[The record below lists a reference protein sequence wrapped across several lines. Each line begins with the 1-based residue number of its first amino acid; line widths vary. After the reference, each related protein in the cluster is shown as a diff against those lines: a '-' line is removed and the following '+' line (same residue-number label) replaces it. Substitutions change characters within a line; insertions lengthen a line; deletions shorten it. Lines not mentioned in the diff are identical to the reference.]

1 MLSEF
6 DCFGLKSRWGVTQLA
21 LWSQVPSRFVLIRYK
36 DLVTQ
41 LRRNYERDNGFL
53 QLSRPESYPYKVSVR
68 APNFD
73 YMINHLSEV
82 RAWQEEYEK
91 SDLAP
96 FLVYEKRRGKN
107 GFGQHRML
115 AKVCFASRY
124 DFEHWIAPD
133 KCPIKHRHDYILIEK
148 AHQVADY
155 VRNKP
160 QVQTLAEKLRTNRAA
175 MTESELYAV
184 RTEPLFINMHTVPVE
199 GADSSVRGTVI
210 LAGIDRLLHGH
221 EGEYLT
227 ADIVNERYIECRKAQ
242 VTAFRYALTEAE
254 GIDCLDR
261 VRPATALVGG
271 QVKIMPAVAVVPKD
285 ALYCYDIK
293 PDKLMAA
300 ARRAYAQGN
309 TVVPPPEFAMFGL
322 ATAKVHYVVN
332 HHKVSPTLFAPPAGA
347 ALREQDQWDVYS
359 ASNLKAGVRADD
371 PDYGTAVDPD
381 MFMTDEEW
389 TAYNLGTDRFAFEAV
404 PGSFEALDEIRSRI
418 KKSFYP
424 ELAPDSPEFAR
435 RSAGLEAFMLEHPRK
450 AAEMARD
457 FLLAVQLVDYMAAL
471 KRPLE
476 LYCRQLALPHM
487 DSKFIERN
495 YAVLDELFSLC
506 LGELYPVPEEVFEL
520 PNLPDSVL
528 PLPPQSELVSLVPKP
543 GQHFDLLAQLEPVVS
558 QVEPVVS
565 QVEPVVSQVEPQVL
579 KVGGPG
585 ESGSSGSGRLRALKI
600 DPELQAAI
608 RMPKRGF
615 RGFLQRWTFKDK
627 PDMVRLRLLDPSLLS
642 GFFMP
647 GYDRPIELSLELS
660 ALKELDGPFKH
671 VIICE
676 NEVSCLALPR
686 ISNTIALFGSGYAAL
701 ILAFV
706 PFMHT
711 RDIIYWGDIDTHGF
725 DILNR
730 LRQSMFEVRRELT
743 LQRYGSYHPDFS
755 CKNLN
760 VRSMFM
766 DQLTLLSY
774 QDNWVTEE
782 KTVVQPMP
790 ALRRAELE
798 CYEDLISN
806 KHGRNLRLEQE
817 YIPFAQVLAKLHEL
831 LPDETIIA
839 PEHFQ

>member
-1 MLSEF
+1 MLF
-6 DCFGLKSRWGVTQLA
+6 LSRL
-21 LWSQVPSRFVLIRYK
+21 VLIRYK
-36 DLVTQ
+36 DLVAQ
-41 LRRNYERDNGFL
+41 LRRTYGRDNGFL
-53 QLSRPESYPYKVSVR
+53 LLSRPESYPYKVSVR

-73 YMINHLSEV
+73 YMIDHLSEV

-96 FLVYEKRRGKN
+96 FLLYEKRRGKN

-124 DFEHWIAPD
+124 DFEHWIAPE

-184 RTEPLFINMHTVPVE
+184 RTEPLFINMHTVPIE

-227 ADIVNERYIECRKAQ
+227 ADIVNERYIECRQAQ
-242 VTAFRYALTEAE
+242 VTAFRYALAEAE
-254 GIDCLDR
+254 GVDCLDR

-271 QVKIMPAVAVVPKD
+271 QVKIMPAVAAAPKD

-293 PDKLMAA
+293 PDKLVEA

-309 TVVPPPEFAMFGL
+309 ILVPPPEFAMFGL
-322 ATAKVHYVVN
+322 ATAKVHYVIN
-332 HHKVSPTLFAPPAGA
+332 HHKVSPTLFTASSGSTADT
-347 ALREQDQWDVYS
+347 QDQWDVYS

-371 PDYGTAVDPD
+371 PDYGTVVEPD

-389 TAYNLGTDRFAFEAV
+389 TAYNRGTDRFAFEAV
-404 PGSFEALDEIRSRI
+404 AGSFAALDEIRAGI
-418 KKSFYP
+418 KKPFYP
-424 ELAPDSPEFAR
+424 ELAANSPEFAR
-435 RSAGLEAFMLEHPRK
+435 RCAGLEAFMLEHPRQ

-506 LGELYPVPEEVFEL
+506 LGDLYPVPEEVFEL

-528 PLPPQSELVSLVPKP
+528 PLPPRSECDLTWSAPKP
-543 GQHFDLLAQLEPVVS
+543 GQQLDLLAQLEHGVP
-558 QVEPVVS
+558 
-565 QVEPVVSQVEPQVL
+565 QVEPQVL
-579 KVGGPG
+579 KVGGPC
-585 ESGSSGSGRLRALKI
+585 ESAPSGSGRLRALNI
-600 DPELQAAI
+600 DPELQAAL

-627 PDMVRLRLLDPSLLS
+627 PDMVRVRLLDPSLLS

-647 GYDRPIELSLELS
+647 GYERPIELSLELS

-701 ILAFV
+701 MLAFV

-730 LRQSMFEVRRELT
+730 LRQSLLEVRLELT

-755 CKNLN
+755 CKDLN

-766 DQLTLLSY
+766 DQITLLSY
-774 QDNWVTEE
+774 QDNWVTED
-782 KTVVQPMP
+782 KTVVRPMP

-831 LPDETIIA
+831 LPEETIIA

>member
-1 MLSEF
+1 M
-6 DCFGLKSRWGVTQLA
+6 
-21 LWSQVPSRFVLIRYK
+21 IRYK
-36 DLVTQ
+36 DLVAQ
-41 LRRNYERDNGFL
+41 LRRTYERDNGFL
-53 QLSRPESYPYKVSVR
+53 LLSRPESYPYKVSVR

-73 YMINHLSEV
+73 YMIDHLSEV

-96 FLVYEKRRGKN
+96 FLLYEKRRGKN

-124 DFEHWIAPD
+124 DFEHWIAPE

-184 RTEPLFINMHTVPVE
+184 RTEPLFINMHTVPIE

-227 ADIVNERYIECRKAQ
+227 ADIVNERYIECRQAQ
-242 VTAFRYALTEAE
+242 VTAFRYALAEAE
-254 GIDCLDR
+254 GVDCLDR

-271 QVKIMPAVAVVPKD
+271 QVKIMPAVAAAPKD

-293 PDKLMAA
+293 PDKLVEA

-309 TVVPPPEFAMFGL
+309 ILVPPPEFAMFGL
-322 ATAKVHYVVN
+322 ATAKIHYVIN
-332 HHKVSPTLFAPPAGA
+332 HHKVSPTLFTASSGSVADT
-347 ALREQDQWDVYS
+347 QDQWDVYS

-371 PDYGTAVDPD
+371 PDYGMVVEPD

-389 TAYNLGTDRFAFEAV
+389 TAYNRGTDRFAFEAV
-404 PGSFEALDEIRSRI
+404 AGSFAALDEIRAGI
-418 KKSFYP
+418 KKPFYP
-424 ELAPDSPEFAR
+424 KLAANSPEFAR
-435 RSAGLEAFMLEHPRK
+435 RCAGLEAFMLEHPRK

-506 LGELYPVPEEVFEL
+506 LGDLYPVPEEVFEL

-528 PLPPQSELVSLVPKP
+528 PLPPRSECDLTWSDPKS
-543 GQHFDLLAQLEPVVS
+543 GQQLDLLAQLEPGV
-558 QVEPVVS
+558 P
-565 QVEPVVSQVEPQVL
+565 QVEPQVL
-579 KVGGPG
+579 KVGGPC
-585 ESGSSGSGRLRALKI
+585 ESAPSGSGRLRALNI
-600 DPELQAAI
+600 DPELQAAL

-627 PDMVRLRLLDPSLLS
+627 PDMVRVRLLDPSLLS

-647 GYDRPIELSLELS
+647 GYERPIELSLELS

-701 ILAFV
+701 MLAFV

-730 LRQSMFEVRRELT
+730 LRQSLLEVRLELT

-755 CKNLN
+755 CKDLN

-766 DQLTLLSY
+766 DQITLLSY
-774 QDNWVTEE
+774 QDNWVTED
-782 KTVVQPMP
+782 KTVVRPMP

-831 LPDETIIA
+831 LPEETIIA

>member
-1 MLSEF
+1 M
-6 DCFGLKSRWGVTQLA
+6 
-21 LWSQVPSRFVLIRYK
+21 IRYK
-36 DLVTQ
+36 DLVAQ
-41 LRRNYERDNGFL
+41 LRRTYERDNGFL
-53 QLSRPESYPYKVSVR
+53 LLSRPESYPYKVSVR

-73 YMINHLSEV
+73 YMIDHLSEV

-96 FLVYEKRRGKN
+96 FLLYEKRRGKN

-124 DFEHWIAPD
+124 DFEHWIAPE

-227 ADIVNERYIECRKAQ
+227 ADIVNERYIECRQAQ
-242 VTAFRYALTEAE
+242 VTAFRYALAEAE
-254 GIDCLDR
+254 GVDCLDR

-271 QVKIMPAVAVVPKD
+271 QVKIMPAVAAAPKD

-293 PDKLMAA
+293 PDKLVEA
-300 ARRAYAQGN
+300 ARQAYAQGN
-309 TVVPPPEFAMFGL
+309 ILVPPPEFAMFGL
-322 ATAKVHYVVN
+322 ATAKIHYVIN
-332 HHKVSPTLFAPPAGA
+332 HHKVSPTLFTASSGSVADT
-347 ALREQDQWDVYS
+347 QDQWDVYS

-371 PDYGTAVDPD
+371 PDYGTVVEPD

-389 TAYNLGTDRFAFEAV
+389 TAYNRGTDRFAFEAV
-404 PGSFEALDEIRSRI
+404 AGSFAALDEIRAGI
-418 KKSFYP
+418 KKPFYP
-424 ELAPDSPEFAR
+424 KLAANSPEFAR
-435 RSAGLEAFMLEHPRK
+435 RCAGLEAFMLEHPRK

-506 LGELYPVPEEVFEL
+506 LGDLYPVPEEVFEL

-528 PLPPQSELVSLVPKP
+528 PLPPRSECDLTWSAPKP
-543 GQHFDLLAQLEPVVS
+543 GQQLDLLAQLELGVP
-558 QVEPVVS
+558 
-565 QVEPVVSQVEPQVL
+565 QVEPQVL
-579 KVGGPG
+579 KVGGPC
-585 ESGSSGSGRLRALKI
+585 ESAPSGSGRLRALNI
-600 DPELQAAI
+600 DPELQAAL

-615 RGFLQRWTFKDK
+615 RGFLQRWTFKYK
-627 PDMVRLRLLDPSLLS
+627 PDMVRVRLLDPSLLS

-647 GYDRPIELSLELS
+647 GYERPIELSLELS

-701 ILAFV
+701 MLAFV

-730 LRQSMFEVRRELT
+730 LRQSLLEVRLELT

-755 CKNLN
+755 CKDLN

-766 DQLTLLSY
+766 DQITLLSY
-774 QDNWVTEE
+774 QDNWVTED
-782 KTVVQPMP
+782 KTVVRPMP

-831 LPDETIIA
+831 LPEETIIA

>member
-1 MLSEF
+1 
-6 DCFGLKSRWGVTQLA
+6 
-21 LWSQVPSRFVLIRYK
+21 
-36 DLVTQ
+36 
-41 LRRNYERDNGFL
+41 
-53 QLSRPESYPYKVSVR
+53 
-68 APNFD
+68 
-73 YMINHLSEV
+73 
-82 RAWQEEYEK
+82 
-91 SDLAP
+91 
-96 FLVYEKRRGKN
+96 
-107 GFGQHRML
+107 
-115 AKVCFASRY
+115 
-124 DFEHWIAPD
+124 
-133 KCPIKHRHDYILIEK
+133 
-148 AHQVADY
+148 
-155 VRNKP
+155 
-160 QVQTLAEKLRTNRAA
+160 
-175 MTESELYAV
+175 
-184 RTEPLFINMHTVPVE
+184 
-199 GADSSVRGTVI
+199 
-210 LAGIDRLLHGH
+210 
-221 EGEYLT
+221 
-227 ADIVNERYIECRKAQ
+227 
-242 VTAFRYALTEAE
+242 
-254 GIDCLDR
+254 
-261 VRPATALVGG
+261 
-271 QVKIMPAVAVVPKD
+271 
-285 ALYCYDIK
+285 
-293 PDKLMAA
+293 
-300 ARRAYAQGN
+300 
-309 TVVPPPEFAMFGL
+309 
-322 ATAKVHYVVN
+322 
-332 HHKVSPTLFAPPAGA
+332 
-347 ALREQDQWDVYS
+347 
-359 ASNLKAGVRADD
+359 
-371 PDYGTAVDPD
+371 
-381 MFMTDEEW
+381 
-389 TAYNLGTDRFAFEAV
+389 
-404 PGSFEALDEIRSRI
+404 
-418 KKSFYP
+418 
-424 ELAPDSPEFAR
+424 
-435 RSAGLEAFMLEHPRK
+435 MLEHPRK

-506 LGELYPVPEEVFEL
+506 LGDLYPVPEDVFEL

-528 PLPPQSELVSLVPKP
+528 PLPPRSELVAVVPKP
-543 GQHFDLLAQLEPVVS
+543 GQHFDLLAQLEPGIP
-558 QVEPVVS
+558 QVEPGI
-565 QVEPVVSQVEPQVL
+565 SQVEPQVL

-585 ESGSSGSGRLRALKI
+585 ESGSSGSGCLRALKI

-615 RGFLQRWTFKDK
+615 RSFLQRWTFKDK
-627 PDMVRLRLLDPSLLS
+627 PDMVRVRLLDPSLLS

-660 ALKELDGPFKH
+660 ALKDLDGPFKH

-701 ILAFV
+701 MLAFV

-711 RDIIYWGDIDTHGF
+711 RDVIYWGDIDTHGF

-766 DQLTLLSY
+766 DQITLLSY

-831 LPDETIIA
+831 LPEETIIA

>member
-1 MLSEF
+1 M
-6 DCFGLKSRWGVTQLA
+6 
-21 LWSQVPSRFVLIRYK
+21 IRYK
-36 DLVTQ
+36 DLVAQ
-41 LRRNYERDNGFL
+41 LRRTYERDNGFL
-53 QLSRPESYPYKVSVR
+53 LLSRPESYPYKVSVR

-73 YMINHLSEV
+73 YMIDHLSEV

-96 FLVYEKRRGKN
+96 FLLYEKRRGKN

-124 DFEHWIAPD
+124 DFEHWIAPE

-184 RTEPLFINMHTVPVE
+184 RTEPLFINMHTVPIE

-227 ADIVNERYIECRKAQ
+227 ADIVNERYIECRQAQ
-242 VTAFRYALTEAE
+242 VTAFRYALAEAE
-254 GIDCLDR
+254 GVDCLDR

-271 QVKIMPAVAVVPKD
+271 QVKIMPAVAAAPKD

-293 PDKLMAA
+293 PDKLVEA

-309 TVVPPPEFAMFGL
+309 ILVPPPEFAMFGL
-322 ATAKVHYVVN
+322 ATAKVHYVIN
-332 HHKVSPTLFAPPAGA
+332 HHKVSPTLFTASSGSA
-347 ALREQDQWDVYS
+347 ADTQDQWDVYS

-371 PDYGTAVDPD
+371 PDYGTVVEPD

-389 TAYNLGTDRFAFEAV
+389 TAYNRGTDRFAFEAV
-404 PGSFEALDEIRSRI
+404 AGSFAALDEIRAGI
-418 KKSFYP
+418 KKPFYP
-424 ELAPDSPEFAR
+424 KLAANSPEFAR
-435 RSAGLEAFMLEHPRK
+435 RCAGLEAFMLEHPRK

-506 LGELYPVPEEVFEL
+506 LGDLYPVPEEVFEL

-528 PLPPQSELVSLVPKP
+528 PLPPRSECDLTWSAPKP
-543 GQHFDLLAQLEPVVS
+543 GQQLDLLAQLELGVP
-558 QVEPVVS
+558 
-565 QVEPVVSQVEPQVL
+565 QVEPQVL
-579 KVGGPG
+579 KVGGPC
-585 ESGSSGSGRLRALKI
+585 ESAPSGRGRLRALNI
-600 DPELQAAI
+600 DPELQAAL

-627 PDMVRLRLLDPSLLS
+627 PDMVRVRLLDPSLLS

-647 GYDRPIELSLELS
+647 GYERPIELSLELS

-701 ILAFV
+701 MLAFV

-730 LRQSMFEVRRELT
+730 LRQSLLEVRLELT

-755 CKNLN
+755 CKDLN

-766 DQLTLLSY
+766 DQITLLSY
-774 QDNWVTEE
+774 QDNWVTED
-782 KTVVQPMP
+782 KTVVRPMP

-806 KHGRNLRLEQE
+806 KHGHNLRLEQE

-831 LPDETIIA
+831 LPEETIIA

>member
-1 MLSEF
+1 M
-6 DCFGLKSRWGVTQLA
+6 
-21 LWSQVPSRFVLIRYK
+21 IRYK
-36 DLVTQ
+36 DLVAQ
-41 LRRNYERDNGFL
+41 LRRTYERDNGFL
-53 QLSRPESYPYKVSVR
+53 LLSRPESYPYKVSVR

-73 YMINHLSEV
+73 YMIDHLSEV

-96 FLVYEKRRGKN
+96 FLLYEKRRGKN

-124 DFEHWIAPD
+124 DFEHWIAPE

-184 RTEPLFINMHTVPVE
+184 RTEPLFINMHTVPIE

-227 ADIVNERYIECRKAQ
+227 ADIVNERYIECRQAQ
-242 VTAFRYALTEAE
+242 VTAFRYALAEAE
-254 GIDCLDR
+254 GVDCLDR

-271 QVKIMPAVAVVPKD
+271 QVKIMPAVAAAPKD

-293 PDKLMAA
+293 PDKLVEA

-309 TVVPPPEFAMFGL
+309 ILVPPPEFAMFGL
-322 ATAKVHYVVN
+322 ATAKIHYVIN
-332 HHKVSPTLFAPPAGA
+332 HHKVSPTLFTASSGSA
-347 ALREQDQWDVYS
+347 ADTQDQWDVYS

-371 PDYGTAVDPD
+371 PDYGMVVEPD

-389 TAYNLGTDRFAFEAV
+389 TAYNRGTDRFAFEAV
-404 PGSFEALDEIRSRI
+404 AGSFAALDEIRAGI
-418 KKSFYP
+418 KKPFYP
-424 ELAPDSPEFAR
+424 ELAANSPEFAR
-435 RSAGLEAFMLEHPRK
+435 RCAGLEAFMLEHPRK

-457 FLLAVQLVDYMAAL
+457 FLLAVQLVDYMAVL

-506 LGELYPVPEEVFEL
+506 LGDLYPVPEEVFEL

-528 PLPPQSELVSLVPKP
+528 PLPPRSECDLTWSAPKP
-543 GQHFDLLAQLEPVVS
+543 GQQLDLLAQLEPGV
-558 QVEPVVS
+558 P
-565 QVEPVVSQVEPQVL
+565 QVEPQVL
-579 KVGGPG
+579 KVGGPC
-585 ESGSSGSGRLRALKI
+585 ESAPSGSGRLRALNI
-600 DPELQAAI
+600 DPELQAAL

-627 PDMVRLRLLDPSLLS
+627 PDMVRVRLLDPSLLS

-647 GYDRPIELSLELS
+647 GYERPIELSLELS

-701 ILAFV
+701 MLAFV

-730 LRQSMFEVRRELT
+730 LRQSLLEVRLELT

-755 CKNLN
+755 CKDLN

-766 DQLTLLSY
+766 DQITLLSY
-774 QDNWVTEE
+774 QDNWVTED
-782 KTVVQPMP
+782 KTVVRPMP

-831 LPDETIIA
+831 LPEETIIA

>member
-1 MLSEF
+1 M
-6 DCFGLKSRWGVTQLA
+6 
-21 LWSQVPSRFVLIRYK
+21 IRYK
-36 DLVTQ
+36 DLVAQ
-41 LRRNYERDNGFL
+41 LRRTYERDHGFL
-53 QLSRPESYPYKVSVR
+53 QLYRPENYPYKVSVR
-68 APNFD
+68 APSFD
-73 YMINHLSEV
+73 YMVNHIGEV
-82 RAWQEEYEK
+82 RAWQEEYEQ

-96 FLVYEKRRGKN
+96 FLLYEKRRGKN

-115 AKVCFASRY
+115 AKICFNSRY

-133 KCPIKHRHDYILIEK
+133 KCPLRHHHDYVLIAK

-199 GADSSVRGTVI
+199 GAASSVRGTVI

-227 ADIVNERYIECRKAQ
+227 ADIVNERYIECRQAQ
-242 VTAFRYALTEAE
+242 VTAFKYALGETA

-261 VRPATALVGG
+261 VRSQSQLVGG
-271 QVKIMPAVAVVPKD
+271 QVQIMPAASAAPGHV
-285 ALYCYDIK
+285 LYDIN
-293 PDKLMAA
+293 PVKLVAA
-300 ARRAYAQGN
+300 AHRAYSQGN
-309 TVVPPPEFAMFGL
+309 TLVPPPEFAMFGL
-322 ATAKVHYVVN
+322 ATARVHYVVN
-332 HHKVSPTLFAPPAGA
+332 HHKVSPTLLAAPASPA
-347 ALREQDQWDVYS
+347 LTEQDQWDVYS
-359 ASNLKAGVRADD
+359 VSNLKAGVRADD
-371 PDYGTAVDPD
+371 PDYGVPLEPD
-381 MFMTDEEW
+381 MFMTDAEW
-389 TAYNLGTDRFAFEAV
+389 TAYNRGSDYLVFEAI
-404 PGSFEALDEIRSRI
+404 PGSFAALDEISARI
-418 KKSFYP
+418 KVPLYP
-424 ELAPDSPEFAR
+424 ELAPDSWEFAQR
-435 RSAGLEAFMLEHPRK
+435 TAGLETFIREHPRK
-450 AAEMARD
+450 TAEMARD
-457 FLLAVQLVDYMAAL
+457 FLLAVQLIDYMAAL
-471 KRPLE
+471 KCPLD

-495 YAVLDELFSLC
+495 YAVLDELFTLC
-506 LGELYPVPEEVFEL
+506 LGNLYPIPEEVLEL
-520 PNLPDSVL
+520 PNLPDKVL
-528 PLPPQSELVSLVPKP
+528 PLPPVSDFGAPP
-543 GQHFDLLAQLEPVVS
+543 EAGEHFDLLAQCEPGSVRTVPPGEL
-558 QVEPVVS
+558 QG
-565 QVEPVVSQVEPQVL
+565 L
-579 KVGGPG
+579 KVGGPCAQG
-585 ESGSSGSGRLRALKI
+585 ALGSGCWRALNL
-600 DPELQAAI
+600 DPQLQAAL
-608 RMPKRGF
+608 RTPKRGF

-647 GYDRPIELSLELS
+647 GYDRPIELSLELA

-701 ILAFV
+701 MLAFV

-730 LRQSMFEVRRELT
+730 LRQAMFEVRLELT
-743 LQRYGSYHPDFS
+743 VQRYGSYHPDFS
-755 CKNLN
+755 CKDLN

-766 DQLTLLSY
+766 DQKTLLRY

-798 CYEDLISN
+798 CYEDLIAH

-817 YIPFAQVLAKLHEL
+817 YIPFAQVLAQLHEL
-831 LPDETIIA
+831 LPEETIIA
-839 PEHFQ
+839 PAHFQ